1 MLLTDAFIKKQL
13 RELNAKKLAG
23 ESIERETRL
32 SDGGGLYLLLK
43 SSGSAYWRLRYRFQ
57 GEDRLTSFGEYKY
70 VPLALAREKREEY
83 KANIARGIDPRG
95 IKDQEN
101 VLTFREVAMQ
111 WHDSNRQ

>member
-23 ESIERETRL
+23 ESIEREARL

-43 SSGSAYWRLRYRFQ
+43 SNGSAYWRLRYRFQ

-70 VPLALAREKREEY
+70 IPLALAREKREEY

-95 IKDQEN
+95 GFVE
-101 VLTFREVAMQ
+101 
-111 WHDSNRQ
+111 

>member
-43 SSGSAYWRLRYRFQ
+43 SSGSAYWRLR
-57 GEDRLTSFGEYKY
+57 
-70 VPLALAREKREEY
+70 
-83 KANIARGIDPRG
+83 
-95 IKDQEN
+95 
-101 VLTFREVAMQ
+101 
-111 WHDSNRQ
+111 